1 MGTKFLARKVQLKRL
16 GGDRYS
22 WILPL
27 SSFDNFA
34 ERLVPKL
41 TIISLSA
48 VFPFIDLPDKF
59 DF

>member
-22 WILPL
+22 WILP
-27 SSFDNFA
+27 SFDNFA
-34 ERLVPKL
+34 ERLMPKL